1 LESVKNI
8 IERGIQTENN
18 KDIIINCFPI
28 FKDNILRILIQ
39 ESVQQ
44 REELPNIDLISEI
57 FQKFMSIMDENQNQ
71 KFNEEILNLFIN
83 KNMTDSMD
91 IDSDIEFNPLNV
103 NKLILIYVSKRKK
116 KCITNITLL

>member
-1 LESVKNI
+1 MESVKNI